1 MAYLERVVLL
11 AVIISP
17 LQAVLVLLRLCNLLD
32 EQNYLR
38 SPHPIVIVVLDAIRL
53 STVAGERMMV
63 AGRWPHHRLEALPAV
78 RARRLAA
85 VRRPG
90 NASFRRSVQGGDRKQ
105 LGF

>member
-38 SPHPIVIVVLDAIRL
+38 SHPIVIVVLDAIRL
-53 STVAGERMMV
+53 STIAGERMMV
-63 AGRWPHHRLEALPAV
+63 AG
-78 RARRLAA
+78 
-85 VRRPG
+85 
-90 NASFRRSVQGGDRKQ
+90 
-105 LGF
+105 